1 MMLPRPNYTKLD
13 PFFAKKGGSIYFRA
27 RLFFGVM
34 SVTFLGPGRAFFGT
48 PGRFPEYG
56 GGFQDMGGDLNRG
69 FLAGHR
75 LKIKDNLHMRC
86 QCDSLIIK
94 APLGSPSLYKK
105 APW

>member
-1 MMLPRPNYTKLD
+1 MQKRGGLYISEQG
-13 PFFAKKGGSIYFRA
+13 FF
-27 RLFFGVM
+27 LGVI

-75 LKIKDNLHMRC
+75 LKIKDNLYIHAL
-86 QCDSLIIK
+86 SSSIGV
-94 APLGSPSLYKK
+94 A
-105 APW
+105 